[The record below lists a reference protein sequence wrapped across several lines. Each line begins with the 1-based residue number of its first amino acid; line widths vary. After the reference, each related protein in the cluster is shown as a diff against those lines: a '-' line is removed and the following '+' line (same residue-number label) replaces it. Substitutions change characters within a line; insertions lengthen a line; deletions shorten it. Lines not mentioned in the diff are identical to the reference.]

1 MKEWNRLK
9 DEIKNETKDFFKDKP
24 QINVDK
30 ILDLLQAICSY
41 PIDSKYKLD
50 GVAIKIPKA
59 MYEIL
64 DENTTKKGQMLYFEI
79 LSKFEPFLRKLL
91 CIINPTMYDTLL
103 LQKKGLAAIINEL
116 HLNDLRI
123 DYNDESAQSQ
133 RTYTDYN
140 YHLYRV
146 YNLRNIQ
153 SHDMEMWSA
162 SQLAQNI
169 ESIFIFYICVIEK
182 NLNNIENQIELSKK
196 HDYSEYMYNLKAEFE
211 KRAKRF
217 VHIETIEDYTVFE
230 GYAIEHIDLSD
241 ENEKNERTGAIDDI
255 RKKALP
261 EKRMMIWGDAG
272 MGKTTTLQYLSY
284 LDADEYIKG
293 ISSKIPVYVPLGLL
307 IDKRERIEEYII
319 KKIGAEYIEGRELL
333 ERGEVNLFLD
343 AVNEVPID
351 DSKAMQTQ
359 RRKEIQCLLDSYPNM
374 QIIISN
380 RPERYNYFKN
390 IPVFRLQKMDKSKI
404 EEFMNKN
411 VKDVGVKEIIL
422 GGIASNYRLQQLI
435 GIPLMATRL
444 VEIVMELKEFPQSE
458 GSIIDRF
465 IKSLYKREIVEKKD
479 AIFDEQ
485 KINYLLYDLAEYSLD
500 KYHTNSGISKPEV
513 IQCFANCMSNL
524 CFTYDS
530 FYVINKLVELG
541 ILECEKEVVVFA
553 HQAYQDYFYSQ
564 AEKIKCNRMNLQKQE
579 ENEFIEEIANQRS
592 ENVKFYREKA
602 NEAQYEKSTIYLL
615 HSYEGEQKIVELLEL
630 MKRNLYL
637 ASKVVTS
644 GNYDIDIEERIRQEA
659 VNKIQKNNRG
669 ELVEG
674 FLTLLELGKY
684 KDIISNINVFV
695 VNKKNKY
702 LINNIFTR
710 LDSENMLMFFEALLR
725 TKNLQV
731 ISVAVNAVYMKDY
744 EYTWNMQN
752 MSIVERISKEMDALY
767 KSSSKTMLKYYIS
780 FNVPK
785 KYIKYDEK
793 HLKDKMIYQDI
804 DLAEKFIHKYNLE
817 FSIHYD
823 DICEKII
830 SKNKWTAA
838 RNLIFILEKMEI
850 DKRIYYL
857 DTAIKKQNKYLLFYV
872 LNILPV
878 ELKNEYLKLYYME
891 QGKYNNV
898 VKLPII
904 LSEEE
909 AEIIM
914 QKQGGV
920 FNNTGEQIYS
930 V

>member
-1 MKEWNRLK
+1 MSKQSRY
-9 DEIKNETKDFFKDKP
+9 
-24 QINVDK
+24 
-30 ILDLLQAICSY
+30 LLS
-41 PIDSKYKLD
+41 
-50 GVAIKIPKA
+50 
-59 MYEIL
+59 
-64 DENTTKKGQMLYFEI
+64 T
-79 LSKFEPFLRKLL
+79 
-91 CIINPTMYDTLL
+91 
-103 LQKKGLAAIINEL
+103 
-116 HLNDLRI
+116 
-123 DYNDESAQSQ
+123 
-133 RTYTDYN
+133 
-140 YHLYRV
+140 V
-146 YNLRNIQ
+146 Y
-153 SHDMEMWSA
+153 
-162 SQLAQNI
+162 
-169 ESIFIFYICVIEK
+169 
-182 NLNNIENQIELSKK
+182 
-196 HDYSEYMYNLKAEFE
+196 
-211 KRAKRF
+211 
-217 VHIETIEDYTVFE
+217 E

-241 ENEKNERTGAIDDI
+241 ENEKNERTGTIDDI

-272 MGKTTTLQYLSY
+272 MGKTTTMQYLSY

-333 ERGEVNLFLD
+333 EKGEVNLFLD

-411 VKDVGVKEIIL
+411 VKDVGVKEMIL

-541 ILECEKEVVVFA
+541 VLECEKEVVVFA

-564 AEKIKCNRMNLQKQE
+564 AEKIKCNRMILQKQE

-592 ENVKFYREKA
+592 ENVTFYREKA

-644 GNYDIDIEERIRQEA
+644 I
-659 VNKIQKNNRG
+659 IQ
-669 ELVEG
+669 
-674 FLTLLELGKY
+674 
-684 KDIISNINVFV
+684 
-695 VNKKNKY
+695 
-702 LINNIFTR
+702 
-710 LDSENMLMFFEALLR
+710 
-725 TKNLQV
+725 
-731 ISVAVNAVYMKDY
+731 
-744 EYTWNMQN
+744 
-752 MSIVERISKEMDALY
+752 
-767 KSSSKTMLKYYIS
+767 
-780 FNVPK
+780 FN
-785 KYIKYDEK
+785 
-793 HLKDKMIYQDI
+793 
-804 DLAEKFIHKYNLE
+804 
-817 FSIHYD
+817 
-823 DICEKII
+823 
-830 SKNKWTAA
+830 
-838 RNLIFILEKMEI
+838 
-850 DKRIYYL
+850 
-857 DTAIKKQNKYLLFYV
+857 
-872 LNILPV
+872 
-878 ELKNEYLKLYYME
+878 
-891 QGKYNNV
+891 
-898 VKLPII
+898 
-904 LSEEE
+904 
-909 AEIIM
+909 
-914 QKQGGV
+914 
-920 FNNTGEQIYS
+920 
-930 V
+930 